1 MAKTGEN
8 NHAVGK
14 AIRNTEPSLENVND
28 TARDFLQGVA
38 HSAIVGFTAEEL
50 TGYGIESNVKYTE
63 QFIQNALEAA
73 RRKRTQQKNKIV
85 KNCW

>member
-1 MAKTGEN
+1 MLRRREN
-8 NHAVGK
+8 KVIR
-14 AIRNTEPSLENVND
+14 AIN

-50 TGYGIESNVKYTE
+50 TGYGIESNVNGVNQAGYTE
-63 QFIQNALEAA
+63 QFIQHALEAA
-73 RRKRTQQKNKIV
+73 WRKRTQRKNKIV